1 MPRRANTFNAIRRT
15 LFGTWINVLL
25 VAALAGI
32 VIWALKVPGPAVFI
46 VNFIAII
53 PLAAM
58 LSYATEQIALRTGD
72 VVGGLINAT
81 FGDAVEL
88 IVTIIALT
96 ENCVTVVQTSL
107 VGSVLS
113 NLLLVLGFCFALGG
127 INRPEQRFS
136 KTLARTAVSLLA
148 LSTAS
153 LILPTLLFHNT
164 SLPLHTVLRLSRGI
178 AVILLLVY
186 LLYLVFQL
194 VTHRAVLS
202 EESKKVTV
210 RDIFDRQPH
219 IPEHGATSGTVG
231 TTDNDLHDETGQTS
245 EHDRSMDTEEP
256 DLHFLV
262 ALGTLI
268 LCTVIIA
275 LCAEGLVSGIEPISS
290 VVSEE
295 FIGLILIPIV
305 GNACEHATAVTVA
318 VKDKMDLAIG
328 IAIRSSLQVSL
339 FLVPLLI
346 IIGWGIGIQGM
357 TLAFETF
364 QVVVLF
370 LAVLLTHY
378 LISDGTSH
386 WVKGAQLVSLY
397 VIIAV
402 CAFYYPNNQNAAT
415 GNGSTML
422 QLSKITKDRN
432 IDNDYKKGG

>member
-136 KTLARTAVSLLA
+136 KTLARTA
-148 LSTAS
+148 
-153 LILPTLLFHNT
+153 
-164 SLPLHTVLRLSRGI
+164 
-178 AVILLLVY
+178 
-186 LLYLVFQL
+186 L